1 MNRKNRL
8 RKGIESIEKQIE
20 IHKKKKKEAEKE
32 SKLELAEY
40 YGKELKKLIKY
51 KEKKEKL
58 LKNN

>member
-1 MNRKNRL
+1 LNRKNRL